1 VPHLFYD
8 RARKPGIGPARGVS
22 LMSQM
27 VSAERRPILK
37 YENALLILLGLSFG
51 FAFFDRNSA
60 SVLIPYM
67 AKDLSLT
74 NTQSALINS
83 VLSFMWALGA
93 YVIARWSDARGSR
106 KPFLL
111 AFLVIF
117 SACSIL
123 SGLAHSF
130 PVLLASRAIM
140 GAVEGPFLP
149 VCLAIMAVESSPS
162 RRGVNAGIMQNFFA
176 ALLGQSLAPW
186 LLPVIAEE
194 HGWRAAFFVAGVP
207 GLLCALAIWLWVR
220 EPTQEA
226 QAALRSAATTDATDS
241 GRTMGL
247 FDMLAV
253 RNVFVCCLISVFMVG
268 WFVMGWTFLPKF
280 LTSVRGMPGP
290 AMGSLL
296 SVLGFASAVSGFGA
310 PWLSDRLGRK
320 PVMIGFCLVGALTA
334 LGAVYFQGSTVALGA
349 LLFVGWL
356 ATGTFPLFMGVIPG
370 ESIPRQYAATAM
382 GLVVCVG
389 EVLGGSGLVA
399 LAGRFAD
406 LTQLSNAVLMMA
418 ASGAIGCVL
427 CFFLVETAPIKER
440 ARIAQAMSAKAA

>member
-1 VPHLFYD
+1 MTQSL
-8 RARKPGIGPARGVS
+8 PA
-22 LMSQM
+22 Q
-27 VSAERRPILK
+27 RRPIFN
-37 YENALLILLGLSFG
+37 YENGLLILLGLSFG

-83 VLSFMWALGA
+83 VLSIMWALGA
-93 YVIARWSDARGSR
+93 YLIARWSDSKGSR

-123 SGLAHSF
+123 SGLARSF
-130 PVLLASRAIM
+130 PVLLLSRAIM

-186 LLPVIAEE
+186 LLPVVAEQY
-194 HGWRAAFFVAGVP
+194 GWRASFFVAGVP
-207 GLLCALAIWLWVR
+207 GLLCAIAIWLWVR
-220 EPTQEA
+220 EPTQTA
-226 QAALRSAATTDATDS
+226 QTALHTPAARGAAE
-241 GRTMGL
+241 GEGKMGL
-247 FDMLAV
+247 FEMLAV
-253 RNVFVCCLISVFMVG
+253 RNVLVCCLISVFMVG

-296 SVLGFASAVSGFGA
+296 SVLGFASALSGFGA
-310 PWLSDRLGRK
+310 PWLSDRVGRK
-320 PVMIGFCLVGALTA
+320 PVMIGFCLVAALTA
-334 LGAVYFQGSTVALGA
+334 LGAVYFQGSTLALGA

-370 ESIPRQYAATAM
+370 ESIPRKYAATAM

-389 EVLGGSGLVA
+389 EVLGGSALVA
-399 LAGRFAD
+399 LAGKIAD
-406 LTQLSNAVLMMA
+406 LTQLSTAVLMMA
-418 ASGAIGCVL
+418 GSGLIGCML
-427 CFFLVETAPIKER
+427 CFFLVETAP
-440 ARIAQAMSAKAA
+440 AKATARTPAQ

>member
-1 VPHLFYD
+1 MTRTPSAQ
-8 RARKPGIGPARGVS
+8 RGP
-22 LMSQM
+22 
-27 VSAERRPILK
+27 IFN
-37 YENALLILLGLSFG
+37 YENALLILLGLAFG

-67 AKDLSLT
+67 AKDLALT

-83 VLSFMWALGA
+83 VLSVMWALGA

-123 SGLAHSF
+123 SGLAWSF
-130 PVLLASRAIM
+130 PVLLLSRAIM

-149 VCLAIMAVESSPS
+149 VCLAIMAVESSAH
-162 RRGVNAGIMQNFFA
+162 RRGINAGIMQNFFA

-186 LLPVIAEE
+186 LLPIIAEDY
-194 HGWRAAFFVAGVP
+194 GWRAAFFVSGVP
-207 GLLCALAIWLWVR
+207 GLLCAVGVWLWVR
-220 EPTQEA
+220 EPTREA
-226 QAALRSAATTDATDS
+226 QAAVHTELAMDRAYTDK
-241 GRTMGL
+241 TMGL

-253 RNVFVCCLISVFMVG
+253 RNVFVCCLISAFMVG

-280 LTSVRGMPGP
+280 LTTVRGMPGP

-296 SVLGFASAVSGFGA
+296 SVLGFASAISGFGA
-310 PWLSDRLGRK
+310 PWLSDRIGRK
-320 PVMIGFCLVGALTA
+320 PVMIGFCLLGALTA
-334 LGAVYFQGSTVALGA
+334 LGAVYVHGSTLALGS

-356 ATGTFPLFMGVIPG
+356 ASGTFPLFMGVIPG
-370 ESIPRQYAATAM
+370 ESIPRKYAATAM

-399 LAGRFAD
+399 LAGKVAD
-406 LTQLSNAVLMMA
+406 LTQQSTAVLMMA
-418 ASGAIGCVL
+418 GSGALGCLL
-427 CFFLVETAPIKER
+427 CCFLVETAPVKVR
-440 ARIAQAMSAKAA
+440 ARAASAAAA

>member
-1 VPHLFYD
+1 MAQAHL
-8 RARKPGIGPARGVS
+8 GPRH
-22 LMSQM
+22 
-27 VSAERRPILK
+27 PILN
-37 YENALLILLGLSFG
+37 YENGLLLLLGVSFG

-67 AKDLSLT
+67 AKDLGLT

-83 VLSFMWALGA
+83 VLSIMWALGA

-123 SGLAHSF
+123 SGLAQSF
-130 PVLLASRAIM
+130 PVLLIARAIM

-149 VCLAIMAVESSPS
+149 VCLTIMAAESSPG

-176 ALLGQSLAPW
+176 ALLGQSLAPAV
-186 LLPVIAEE
+186 LPVIAEA
-194 HGWRAAFFVAGVP
+194 HGWRAAFFVAGLP
-207 GLLCALAIWLWVR
+207 GLLCAIGVWLWVR
-220 EPTQEA
+220 EPTTQE
-226 QAALRSAATTDATDS
+226 QATLHGLATTESADD
-241 GRTMGL
+241 GRRMGI

-253 RNVFVCCLISVFMVG
+253 RNVLVCCLISVFMVG
-268 WFVMGWTFLPKF
+268 WFIMGWTFLPKF
-280 LTSVRGMPGP
+280 LTEVRGMPGP

-296 SVLGFASAVSGFGA
+296 SVLGFASALSGFGA
-310 PWLSDRLGRK
+310 PWLSDRIGRK
-320 PVMIGFCLVGALTA
+320 PVMIGFCLLAALTA
-334 LGAVYFQGSTVALGA
+334 LGAVYFQGPTWVLGA

-356 ATGTFPLFMGVIPG
+356 ASGTFPLFMGVIPG
-370 ESIPRQYAATAM
+370 ESMPRQYAATAM

-399 LAGRFAD
+399 LAGKVAD
-406 LTQLSNAVLMMA
+406 LTQLTTAVLMMA
-418 ASGAIGCVL
+418 ASGAIGAVL
-427 CFFLVETAPIKER
+427 CFFLVETAPVKVRSI
-440 ARIAQAMSAKAA
+440 

>member
-1 VPHLFYD
+1 MTP
-8 RARKPGIGPARGVS
+8 
-22 LMSQM
+22 MNQT
-27 VSAERRPILK
+27 RRPPVFN
-37 YENALLILLGLSFG
+37 YENGLLILLGISFG
-51 FAFFDRNSA
+51 VAFFDRNSA
-60 SVLIPYM
+60 SVLIPYV
-67 AKDLSLT
+67 AKDLGLT

-83 VLSFMWALGA
+83 ILSIMWALGA
-93 YVIARWSDARGSR
+93 YVIARWSDSKGSR

-123 SGLAHSF
+123 SGLAPSF
-130 PVLLASRAIM
+130 PVLLISRAVM
-140 GAVEGPFLP
+140 GLVEGPFLP
-149 VCLAIMAVESSPS
+149 ICLVIMAAESSAA

-186 LLPVIAEE
+186 LLPIIAEDY
-194 HGWRAAFFVAGVP
+194 GWRAAFFVSGVP
-207 GLLCALAIWLWVR
+207 GLLCAIGVWLWVR
-220 EPTQEA
+220 EPTKEA
-226 QAALRSAATTDATDS
+226 RAALAASSPEPFADD
-241 GRTMGL
+241 GRKMGL

-253 RNVFVCCLISVFMVG
+253 RNVLVCCLISVFMVG
-268 WFVMGWTFLPKF
+268 WFIMGWTFLPKF
-280 LTSVRGMPGP
+280 LTEVRGMPGP
-290 AMGSLL
+290 TMGSLL

-334 LGAVYFQGSTVALGA
+334 LGAMYFQGSTLVLGA

-356 ATGTFPLFMGVIPG
+356 ASGTFPLYMGVIPG
-370 ESIPRQYAATAM
+370 ESMPPQYAATAM

-399 LAGRFAD
+399 LAGKVAD

-418 ASGAIGCVL
+418 ACGAIGCVL
-427 CFFLVETAPIKER
+427 CFFLVETAPVK
-440 ARIAQAMSAKAA
+440 ARTVLAPGLAAKA

>member
-1 VPHLFYD
+1 MTQIRQPHRHTVFN
-8 RARKPGIGPARGVS
+8 
-22 LMSQM
+22 
-27 VSAERRPILK
+27 
-37 YENALLILLGLSFG
+37 YENGLLILLGVSFG

-67 AKDLSLT
+67 AKDLGLT

-83 VLSFMWALGA
+83 VLSIMWALGA
-93 YVIARWSDARGSR
+93 YVIARWSDSRGNR
-106 KPFLL
+106 KTFLL

-123 SGLAHSF
+123 SGLAPSF
-130 PVLLASRAIM
+130 PVLLIARAVM
-140 GAVEGPFLP
+140 GTVEGPFLP
-149 VCLAIMAVESSPS
+149 ICLAIMAVESSPS

-186 LLPVIAEE
+186 LLPTIADEY
-194 HGWRAAFFVAGVP
+194 GWRAAFFVSGVP
-207 GLLCALAIWLWVR
+207 GLLCAIGVWLWVR
-220 EPTQEA
+220 EPTKESQVTL
-226 QAALRSAATTDATDS
+226 AASSAAGFTDDDKK
-241 GRTMGL
+241 MGL

-253 RNVFVCCLISVFMVG
+253 RNVLVCCLISVFMVG

-280 LTSVRGMPGP
+280 LTEVRGMAGP

-296 SVLGFASAVSGFGA
+296 SVLGFASALSGFGA
-310 PWLSDRLGRK
+310 PWLSDRVGRK

-334 LGAVYFQGSTVALGA
+334 LGAVYFQGSTVMLGA

-356 ATGTFPLFMGVIPG
+356 ASGTFPLFMGVIPG
-370 ESIPRQYAATAM
+370 ESMPRKYAATAM

-399 LAGRFAD
+399 LAGKVAD
-406 LTQLSNAVLMMA
+406 LTQLSTAVLMMA
-418 ASGAIGCVL
+418 ASGGIGCVL
-427 CFFLVETAPIKER
+427 CFFLVETAPVKAR
-440 ARIAQAMSAKAA
+440 AVWAVAGEGT

>member
-1 VPHLFYD
+1 MTRTLP
-8 RARKPGIGPARGVS
+8 
-22 LMSQM
+22 
-27 VSAERRPILK
+27 AERHPIFK

-83 VLSFMWALGA
+83 VLSVMWALGA
-93 YVIARWSDARGSR
+93 YVIARWSDAKSSR

-117 SACSIL
+117 SSCSIL
-123 SGLAHSF
+123 SGLAQSF
-130 PVLLASRAIM
+130 PVLLLSRAIM

-149 VCLAIMAVESSPS
+149 VCLAIMAVESSPN

-186 LLPVIAEE
+186 LLPLIAEE
-194 HGWRAAFFVAGVP
+194 YGWRAAFFVSGVP
-207 GLLCALAIWLWVR
+207 GLLCAVGIWLWVH
-220 EPTQEA
+220 EPTKEA
-226 QAALRSAATTDATDS
+226 QAALHAVVATGAADD
-241 GRTMGL
+241 GKKMGL

-253 RNVFVCCLISVFMVG
+253 RNVLVCCLISVFMVG

-280 LTSVRGMPGP
+280 LTTVRGMPGP

-296 SVLGFASAVSGFGA
+296 SVLGFASALSGFGA
-310 PWLSDRLGRK
+310 PWLSDRIGRK
-320 PVMIGFCLVGALTA
+320 PVMIGFCLLGAFTA

-356 ATGTFPLFMGVIPG
+356 ASGTFPLFMGVIPG
-370 ESIPRQYAATAM
+370 ESIPRKYAATSM

-389 EVLGGSGLVA
+389 EILGGSGLVA
-399 LAGRFAD
+399 LAGKIAD
-406 LTQLSNAVLMMA
+406 LTQLSTAILMMA
-418 ASGAIGCVL
+418 GSGAMGCVL
-427 CFFLVETAPIKER
+427 CFFLVETAPVKAPTR
-440 ARIAQAMSAKAA
+440 TAKDVAAKAAIS